1 MSNKMSSAQSQ
12 SLCRLSSCAL
22 HGAVHDQMG
31 YVTRVAPVELSVDGG
46 LSAI

>member
-1 MSNKMSSAQSQ
+1 MSSAQSE

-31 YVTRVAPVELSVDGG
+31 YVARGVDPVELSVDGG